1 MKFRAWDMK
10 NKKMLSWEE
19 IRHLPAESLFSDVS
33 FKRLIPLRCT
43 GERDA
48 CGTEVYEGDI
58 IEDAA
63 GRKFEVKYG
72 KYWSYCPESKCK
84 IDSVGFYLKAPGLP
98 KMPIGPLEDYAK
110 VIAVWDRV
118 D

>member
-10 NKKMLSWEE
+10 SKKMLSWEE

-33 FKRLIPLRCT
+33 SKRLIPLRCT

-84 IDSVGFYLKAPGLP
+84 IDSVGFYLRAPGLP